1 MQIRILTSCTST
13 KAVSCSNPIT
23 ADDFEQG
30 GAHVES
36 REEALSEFMRP
47 AGEMYTGQQH
57 RHLMDGVRA
66 IRRRRTDVRVDLAI
80 ISGGYGVV
88 SEERPIAPYE
98 RAFNER
104 SKADVQDLAQRLNI
118 PRDARQFLAPS
129 VDLILVLLGEK
140 YLQAI
145 DPDEDLSFGGST
157 LLFCS
162 GQAAESLPDWKHVKK
177 VPVTRETA
185 KRFSEGLVWLKGY
198 LAKRLLVKAS
208 DDPGVIE
215 RVMEP
220 GVDVLNILD
229 DRKAQVNLD
238 L

>member
-1 MQIRILTSCTST
+1 
-13 KAVSCSNPIT
+13 
-23 ADDFEQG
+23 
-30 GAHVES
+30 
-36 REEALSEFMRP
+36 
-47 AGEMYTGQQH
+47 MYTGKQH
-57 RHLMDGVRA
+57 WHLMEGVRA
-66 IRRRRTDVRVDLAI
+66 IRRKRTDVRVNLSI
-80 ISGGYGVV
+80 ISAGYGVV
-88 SEERPIAPYE
+88 SEEQPIAPYE
-98 RAFNER
+98 RAFNGK
-104 SKADVQDLAQRLNI
+104 SKADVEGLAQRLNI
-118 PRDARQFLAPS
+118 PHDVRQFLTRSA
-129 VDLILVLLGEK
+129 DLTLVLLGKK

-145 DPDEDLSFGGST
+145 DPDENIAFGGPT

-162 GQAAESLPDWKHVKK
+162 GQSAKSLPDWKHVKK

-208 DDPGVIE
+208 DNPGLIE

-220 GVDVLNILD
+220 GVDVLYILD

>member
-1 MQIRILTSCTST
+1 
-13 KAVSCSNPIT
+13 
-23 ADDFEQG
+23 
-30 GAHVES
+30 
-36 REEALSEFMRP
+36 
-47 AGEMYTGQQH
+47 MYTGQQH